1 MKVYFLCFDLLYLLF
16 LDMFGID
23 LLINGR
29 LGYDRM
35 SSFKGVEWDRDEEEN
50 LVFYGKFINYVDRS

>member
-1 MKVYFLCFDLLYLLF
+1 MIDEGIFFVFWFVGLLF
-16 LDMFGID
+16 LDMFDTD

-50 LVFYGKFINYVDRS
+50 LVFYGKFIE

>member
-16 LDMFGID
+16 LDMFGTD

-50 LVFYGKFINYVDRS
+50 LVFYGKFIE

>member
-1 MKVYFLCFDLLYLLF
+1 MKVYFLCFDLYLF
-16 LDMFGID
+16 LDTFDTD

-50 LVFYGKFINYVDRS
+50 LVFYGKFI

>member
-1 MKVYFLCFDLLYLLF
+1 MKVYFLCFDLLDLLF

-23 LLINGR
+23 LLINGW

-50 LVFYGKFINYVDRS
+50 LVFYGKFIE